1 MNLGQREGQGSMQG
15 QVGEG
20 THEKGTQDLHGGES
34 GSERERILEEKR
46 KIRRKHKNYLKKSEL
61 MLTEHLLC
69 AGCCSKHFVCFHSFS
84 PHNSP
89 MEEGLWLSPFSR

>member
-46 KIRRKHKNYLKKSEL
+46 KIWTENKNY
-61 MLTEHLLC
+61 
-69 AGCCSKHFVCFHSFS
+69 
-84 PHNSP
+84 
-89 MEEGLWLSPFSR
+89 